1 MDRNTV
7 SHFSEVPHIDIQR
20 SVFDRSS
27 EHKTTF
33 NAGKLIPIY
42 IDEVLPGDTFTF
54 DQAMVLRMST
64 PLYPVMD
71 NSFLD
76 VYYFFVPMR
85 LVWEKSKQFFGEN
98 DSAPWDDMEELQ
110 IPSLRLSST
119 GVTTG
124 SVADYF
130 GVPVGVAFGS
140 SDVADTISALPFR
153 AYALIWNEWFR
164 DQNLM
169 YPCDIMA
176 DDNGINNYTNA
187 EFDPAS
193 GSDPNT
199 PALGGMPLP
208 VAKFH
213 DYFTSALPEPQKG
226 DPVSFALGSGT
237 FPVEFTTPGHNGSDF
252 VPVFKA
258 SSSDQNKVTISGL
271 KSGDITAY
279 GINAP
284 YTEFDQQYMLYSS
297 GGSGVP
303 SDADRIFNYITVS
316 PTSRGGDSSLYAEQP
331 VTWLKGISNF
341 PPPSA
346 SEISYYNGQFI
357 GLNSDS
363 ADSSIP
369 YNYVFQKMGLTAKQ
383 TTPIQAAVDVA
394 NLGSITVNELRMS
407 FALQRLLERDA
418 RGGTRYREIIKAHFG
433 VTSPDARMQIPEYLG
448 GKRIPINVSQVLQT
462 SETTTESP
470 LGETGAYSL
479 TSDSDSMFTYSATEH
494 GYIIGL
500 CCVRTNHTYQQGIE
514 KMWSRKR
521 RFDFYWPALANIGE
535 QAIINRE
542 IYVSG
547 NTITDSKPF
556 GYQEAWAE
564 YRYKPSRVSSFMRSK
579 IAIGTSSTSTGSLD
593 VWHYADNYDS
603 TPTLSS
609 GWIAETPNNID
620 RTLAVS
626 SDVSHQFI
634 ADFAFKC
641 RCARPMPVY
650 SVPGLLD
657 HN

>member
-85 LVWEKSKQFFGEN
+85 LVWDKSKQFFGEN
-98 DSAPWDDMEELQ
+98 DSAPWDDMDELQ
-110 IPSLRLSST
+110 IPSLRVSSEY
-119 GVTTG
+119 VRTG

-130 GVPVGVAFGS
+130 GIPVARSLISDGVTL
-140 SDVADTISALPFR
+140 DYDNTISALPFR

-164 DQNLM
+164 DQNMM
-169 YPCDIMA
+169 YPCDVSA
-176 DDNGINNYTNA
+176 DRTGVFDYSNET
-187 EFDPAS
+187 FDPTN
-193 GSDPNT
+193 GTDLDV
-199 PALGGMPLP
+199 PARGGMPLP

-226 DPVSFALGSGT
+226 DPVSFDLGSGT
-237 FPVEFTTPGHNGSDF
+237 FPVEFTS
-252 VPVFKA
+252 A
-258 SSSDQNKVTISGL
+258 SSLPAGAAEYIPFFARQTPSSRYFNL
-271 KSGDITAY
+271 KAMQSGDITAL
-279 GINAP
+279 GL
-284 YTEFDQQYMLYSS
+284 TEPEPADSYSLKLPTATDPNQASITQYLGLTSFS
-297 GGSGVP
+297 RGGSG
-303 SDADRIFNYITVS
+303 
-316 PTSRGGDSSLYAEQP
+316 SSLQGDQP
-331 VTWLKGISNF
+331 VNWLRGIESGDQSYGSAFVGISSTSGVGDL
-341 PPPSA
+341 P
-346 SEISYYNGQFI
+346 YHYVLKQMK
-357 GLNSDS
+357 L
-363 ADSSIP
+363 SS
-369 YNYVFQKMGLTAKQ
+369 NKQ
-383 TTPIQAAVDVA
+383 TAINAAVQLS

-462 SETTTESP
+462 SETTSASP

-494 GYIIGL
+494 GFIIGV
-500 CCVRTNHTYQQGIE
+500 CCVRTNHTYQQGLE

-535 QAIINRE
+535 QAILNRE

-547 NTITDSKPF
+547 DGIQDAKPF

-564 YRYKPSRVSSFMRSK
+564 YRYKPSRVSGYMRSE
-579 IAIGTSSTSTGSLD
+579 INVDGSSSSTGSLD
-593 VWHYADNYDS
+593 VWHYADNYDK
-603 TPTLSS
+603 TPTLSA
-609 GWIAETPNNID
+609 GWIAETPDNID

-634 ADFAFKC
+634 ADFAFRC

>member
-7 SHFSEVPHIDIQR
+7 SHFSEVPHIEIQR

-85 LVWEKSKQFFGEN
+85 LVWQNTKQFFGEN
-98 DSAPWDDMEELQ
+98 DSAPWDDMDEFTV
-110 IPSLRLSST
+110 PSLRIYSDA
-119 GVTTG
+119 VKTG

-130 GVPVGVAFGS
+130 GIPVGVK
-140 SDVADTISALPFR
+140 SDLSVYDDNTISALPFR

-164 DQNLM
+164 DQNMM

-176 DDNGINNYTNA
+176 ESNGIFDYVND
-187 EFDPAS
+187 EFDPSS
-193 GSDPNT
+193 GTAPNT

-226 DPVSFALGSGT
+226 DPVSFNLGT
-237 FPVEFTTPGHNGSDF
+237 GS
-252 VPVFKA
+252 VPVDFTINGG
-258 SSSDQNKVTISGL
+258 SSLTKDYVPIFQRDGLTDNLNILGL
-271 KSGDITAY
+271 KSGNITAY
-279 GINAP
+279 ASNGTAPTDDYSVLLPSETASGNVSMNEYLGISRFSTGGTPSSLVGDQPVNWLRGTSGDGTDYTRSFVGISSSGETANDLPYRYVLKNMAFDSNVTKQTINAAIN
-284 YTEFDQQYMLYSS
+284 
-297 GGSGVP
+297 V
-303 SDADRIFNYITVS
+303 
-316 PTSRGGDSSLYAEQP
+316 
-331 VTWLKGISNF
+331 
-341 PPPSA
+341 A
-346 SEISYYNGQFI
+346 S
-357 GLNSDS
+357 
-363 ADSSIP
+363 
-369 YNYVFQKMGLTAKQ
+369 
-383 TTPIQAAVDVA
+383 
-394 NLGSITVNELRMS
+394 LGSITVNELRMS

-418 RGGTRYREIIKAHFG
+418 RGGTRYREIIRAHFG

-462 SETTTESP
+462 SESTSSSP
-470 LGETGAYSL
+470 LGETGAFSL
-479 TSDSDSMFTYSATEH
+479 TSDVDSMFTYSSTEH
-494 GYIIGL
+494 GYIIGV

-535 QAIINRE
+535 QAILNRE
-542 IYVSG
+542 IYFSG
-547 NTITDSKPF
+547 TTDTDSKPF

-564 YRYKPSRVSSFMRSK
+564 YRYKPSRVSGYMRST
-579 IAIGTSSTSTGSLD
+579 IDVDGTPASTGSLD
-593 VWHYADNYDS
+593 VWHYADNYGS

-609 GWIAETPNNID
+609 GWIAETPDNID

>member
-85 LVWEKSKQFFGEN
+85 LVWEKTKQFFGEN
-98 DSAPWDDMEELQ
+98 DSAPWDDLEELT
-110 IPSLRLSST
+110 IPSLRISSDA
-119 GVTTG
+119 VKTG

-130 GVPVGVAFGS
+130 GIPVGTKFNS
-140 SDVADTISALPFR
+140 PTDDDTISALPFR
-153 AYALIWNEWFR
+153 AYSLIWNEWFR
-164 DQNLM
+164 DQNMM
-169 YPCDIMA
+169 YPCDVSA
-176 DDNGINNYTNA
+176 DNNGTLDYTND
-187 EFDPAS
+187 EFDPAA
-193 GSDPNT
+193 GTDLNV
-199 PALGGMPLP
+199 PARGGMPLP

-226 DPVSFALGSGT
+226 DPVSFNLGQGSFPVTFSGT
-237 FPVEFTTPGHNGSDF
+237 DIDSAGSDYI
-252 VPVFKA
+252 PILHGN
-258 SSSDQNKVTISGL
+258 SSSDLSLFGFKNGSVTAVGRKDGSISDDYSLKLPSATDPEQASINQYIGL
-271 KSGDITAY
+271 SSFSKGGTGSSLQGNEPVYWLRGVQSENPSTQYYDSAFIGVGSNTGSGDLPYHYVLKNMEFRPRGYSVGDDFTA
-279 GINAP
+279 
-284 YTEFDQQYMLYSS
+284 
-297 GGSGVP
+297 V
-303 SDADRIFNYITVS
+303 
-316 PTSRGGDSSLYAEQP
+316 
-331 VTWLKGISNF
+331 
-341 PPPSA
+341 
-346 SEISYYNGQFI
+346 
-357 GLNSDS
+357 
-363 ADSSIP
+363 
-369 YNYVFQKMGLTAKQ
+369 
-383 TTPIQAAVDVA
+383 QAAVDVA

-494 GYIIGL
+494 GFIIGV
-500 CCVRTNHTYQQGIE
+500 CCVRTNHTYQQGLE

-542 IYVSG
+542 IFMSG
-547 NTITDSKPF
+547 DSVKDAKPF

-564 YRYKPSRVSSFMRSK
+564 YRYKPSRVSGYMRSN
-579 IAIGTSSTSTGSLD
+579 IDVDGSVSSTGSLD
-593 VWHYADNYDS
+593 VWHYADNYS
-603 TPTLSS
+603 ETPTLSA
-609 GWIAETPNNID
+609 GWIAETPDNID

-634 ADFAFKC
+634 ADFAFRC

>member
-85 LVWEKSKQFFGEN
+85 LVWQKSKQFFGEN
-98 DSAPWDDMEELQ
+98 DSAPWDDMDELQ
-110 IPSLRLSST
+110 IPSLVIREQA
-119 GVTTG
+119 VKTG

-130 GVPVGVAFGS
+130 GIPVGVKS
-140 SDVADTISALPFR
+140 PESVNPLSVSALPFR
-153 AYALIWNEWFR
+153 AYGLIWNEWFR
-164 DQNLM
+164 DQNMM
-169 YPCDIMA
+169 YPCDIMSDSDSA
-176 DDNGINNYTNA
+176 IGYINDD
-187 EFDPAS
+187 FDPAS
-193 GSDPNT
+193 GSSPNI
-199 PALGGMPLP
+199 PARGGMPLP

-226 DPVSFALGSGT
+226 DPVSFTLGSGT

-271 KSGDITAY
+271 KSGDVTAY

-284 YTEFDQQYMLYSS
+284 YTEFDQQYMLYSGLS
-297 GGSGVP
+297 GDP
-303 SDADRIFNYITVS
+303 ADGDRHFNYVTVA
-316 PTSRGGDSSLYAEQP
+316 PTSRGGDSADISNQP
-331 VTWLKGISNF
+331 VTWLKASSNF
-341 PPPSA
+341 PTLPNT
-346 SEISYYNGQFI
+346 YYNGQFLGI
-357 GLNSDS
+357 NSDS
-363 ADSSIP
+363 SDSTIP

-535 QAIINRE
+535 QAILNRE

-547 NTITDSKPF
+547 DVTNDEKPF

-564 YRYKPSRVSSFMRSK
+564 YRYKPSRVSGYMRSN
-579 IAIGTSSTSTGSLD
+579 IDVDGSVSSTGSLD
-593 VWHYADNYDS
+593 VWHYADNYDK
-603 TPTLSS
+603 TPTLSA
-609 GWIAETPNNID
+609 GWIAETPDNID

>member
-85 LVWEKSKQFFGEN
+85 LVWEKTKQFFGEN
-98 DSAPWDDMEELQ
+98 DSAPWDEMDELT
-110 IPSLRLSST
+110 IPSLRISSEA
-119 GVTTG
+119 VKTG

-130 GVPVGVAFGS
+130 GIPVGTKFSSTTGS
-140 SDVADTISALPFR
+140 DDTISALPFR
-153 AYALIWNEWFR
+153 AYGLIWNEWFR
-164 DQNLM
+164 DQNMM

-176 DDNGINNYTNA
+176 EDNGIYIYSND

-199 PALGGMPLP
+199 PAKGGMPLP

-226 DPVSFALGSGT
+226 DPVSFNLGSGE
-237 FPVEFTTPGHNGSDF
+237 FPVSFSLSSDSDISNEFI
-252 VPVFKA
+252 PVFYRDSGSADLNIRGLA
-258 SSSDQNKVTISGL
+258 SGYV
-271 KSGDITAY
+271 TAY
-279 GINAP
+279 APAGYPNSPDDYSLKLPNAVDPDQAYINEYIGLSSFSMGGSAVSLQGNEPVNWLRGIYNDRLGEPATSSQSFIGISSPGDAYKDLPYKYVLKNMMFDSSQYKRAINA
-284 YTEFDQQYMLYSS
+284 
-297 GGSGVP
+297 
-303 SDADRIFNYITVS
+303 AVS
-316 PTSRGGDSSLYAEQP
+316 
-331 VTWLKGISNF
+331 
-341 PPPSA
+341 
-346 SEISYYNGQFI
+346 
-357 GLNSDS
+357 
-363 ADSSIP
+363 
-369 YNYVFQKMGLTAKQ
+369 
-383 TTPIQAAVDVA
+383 VA

-462 SETTTESP
+462 SETTSASP

-494 GYIIGL
+494 GYIIGV

-535 QAIINRE
+535 QAILNRE
-542 IYVSG
+542 IFVSG
-547 NTITDSKPF
+547 DSVKDAKPF

-564 YRYKPSRVSSFMRSK
+564 YRYKPSRVSGYMRST
-579 IAIGTSSTSTGSLD
+579 IDVDGTPASTGSLD
-593 VWHYADNYDS
+593 VWHYADNYQE
-603 TPTLSS
+603 TPTLSG
-609 GWIAETPNNID
+609 GWIAETPDNID

-634 ADFAFKC
+634 ADFAFRC

>member
-85 LVWEKSKQFFGEN
+85 LVWQKSKEFFGEN
-98 DSAPWDDMEELQ
+98 DSAPWDDFDELS
-110 IPSLRLSST
+110 IPTLRIQNFA
-119 GVTTG
+119 VETG

-130 GVPVGVAFGS
+130 GIPVGVKDTSGS
-140 SDVADTISALPFR
+140 LEISALPFR

-164 DQNLM
+164 DQNMM

-176 DDNGINNYTNA
+176 DNNGVSAYVNS
-187 EFDPAS
+187 EFNPAS
-193 GSDPNT
+193 GTSPNA
-199 PALGGMPLP
+199 PAMGGMPLP

-226 DPVSFALGSGT
+226 DPVSFSLGSGE
-237 FPVEFTTPGHNGSDF
+237 FPVQFTSSDLSSLSSTEFI
-252 VPVFKA
+252 PVFKSKAGSSTAPLDLYGMESGKINALGLTEPESIDSYSLKLPA
-258 SSSDQNKVTISGL
+258 STDPDQASITQYLGISSFSKGGNGTASTGDQPVVWLRGIKPNLPTEDLYNSGIIGIGSSTGSGDLPYHYVLKQMKLTSSDYDRAT
-271 KSGDITAY
+271 
-279 GINAP
+279 INA
-284 YTEFDQQYMLYSS
+284 
-297 GGSGVP
+297 
-303 SDADRIFNYITVS
+303 
-316 PTSRGGDSSLYAEQP
+316 
-331 VTWLKGISNF
+331 
-341 PPPSA
+341 
-346 SEISYYNGQFI
+346 
-357 GLNSDS
+357 
-363 ADSSIP
+363 
-369 YNYVFQKMGLTAKQ
+369 
-383 TTPIQAAVDVA
+383 AAQIA

-462 SETTTESP
+462 SETTSASP

-494 GYIIGL
+494 GFIIGV

-547 NTITDSKPF
+547 NPTTDSKPF

-564 YRYKPSRVSSFMRSK
+564 YRYKPSRVSGYMRSN
-579 IAIGTSSTSTGSLD
+579 INVDGSVSSTGSLD
-593 VWHYADNYDS
+593 VWHYADNYEE
-603 TPTLSS
+603 TPTLSG
-609 GWIAETPNNID
+609 GWIAETPDNID

>member
-85 LVWEKSKQFFGEN
+85 LVWQKSKEFFGEN
-98 DSAPWDDMEELQ
+98 DSAPWDDMDELQ
-110 IPSLRLSST
+110 IPSLSIYAEA
-119 GVTTG
+119 VKTG

-130 GVPVGVAFGS
+130 GIPVGVKFTY
-140 SDVADTISALPFR
+140 DPEQPEDTISALPFR

-164 DQNLM
+164 DQNMM
-169 YPCDIMA
+169 YPCDILSEN
-176 DDNGINNYTNA
+176 NGILSYTND

-193 GSDPNT
+193 GSDPSI
-199 PALGGMPLP
+199 PACGGMPLP

-226 DPVSFALGSGT
+226 DPVSFNLGSGE
-237 FPVEFTTPGHNGSDF
+237 FPVRFRGTSVKGNDLI
-252 VPVFKA
+252 PVF
-258 SSSDQNKVTISGL
+258 SGTSGTTTLSL
-271 KSGDITAY
+271 KGVESGKLTAY
-279 GINAP
+279 GLTDPTISD
-284 YTEFDQQYMLYSS
+284 EYSL
-297 GGSGVP
+297 VLP
-303 SDADRIFNYITVS
+303 QDTDADQAAINQYIGLSTFSQGGTKTSLAGDQPVNWLRGS
-316 PTSRGGDSSLYAEQP
+316 IEPTPGSDPSSFLGGFIGISSDSSSAN
-331 VTWLKGISNF
+331 SN
-341 PPPSA
+341 
-346 SEISYYNGQFI
+346 
-357 GLNSDS
+357 L
-363 ADSSIP
+363 P
-369 YNYVFQKMGLTAKQ
+369 YNYVLKNMGFDKAGADS
-383 TTPIQAAVDVA
+383 IMAAVNVG
-394 NLGSITVNELRMS
+394 NLGSVTVNELRMS

-462 SETTTESP
+462 SETTSASP

-494 GYIIGL
+494 GFIIGV
-500 CCVRTNHTYQQGIE
+500 CCVRTNHTYQQGLE

-542 IYVSG
+542 IFMSG
-547 NTITDSKPF
+547 NSTTDAKPF

-564 YRYKPSRVSSFMRSK
+564 YRYKPSRVSGYMRSN
-579 IAIGTSSTSTGSLD
+579 IDVDGSVSSTGSLD
-593 VWHYADNYDS
+593 VWHYADNYDQ
-603 TPTLSS
+603 TPTLSA
-609 GWIAETPNNID
+609 GWIAETPDNID

>member
-7 SHFSEVPHIDIQR
+7 SHFSEVPYIEIQR

-85 LVWEKSKQFFGEN
+85 LVWDKSKQFFGEN
-98 DSAPWDDMEELQ
+98 DSAPWDDMDELQ
-110 IPSLRLSST
+110 IPSLRVVSET
-119 GVTTG
+119 VKTG

-130 GVPVGVAFGS
+130 GIPVAKVLTS
-140 SDVADTISALPFR
+140 SGITADYDNTISALPFR

-164 DQNLM
+164 DQNMM
-169 YPCDIMA
+169 YPCDVSA
-176 DDNGINNYTNA
+176 DRTGVFAYTN
-187 EFDPAS
+187 ETFDPTN
-193 GSDPNT
+193 GTDLDV
-199 PALGGMPLP
+199 PARGGMPLP

-226 DPVSFALGSGT
+226 DPVSFDLGSGT
-237 FPVEFTTPGHNGSDF
+237 FPVKFMSDSSLPAGTDDYIPF
-252 VPVFKA
+252 FSRQ
-258 SSSDQNKVTISGL
+258 SSSSKFFNL
-271 KSGDITAY
+271 NAMKSGGITAL
-279 GINAP
+279 GL
-284 YTEFDQQYMLYSS
+284 TEPDPVDSYSLKLPTATDPNQASITQYLGLSS
-297 GGSGVP
+297 
-303 SDADRIFNYITVS
+303 F
-316 PTSRGGDSSLYAEQP
+316 SRGGNGSSLQGDQP
-331 VTWLKGISNF
+331 VNWLRGIETGDQFSGSGFIGISSTSGTGDL
-341 PPPSA
+341 P
-346 SEISYYNGQFI
+346 YHYVLKQMK
-357 GLNSDS
+357 L
-363 ADSSIP
+363 SS
-369 YNYVFQKMGLTAKQ
+369 NEQTAVN
-383 TTPIQAAVDVA
+383 AAVQLS

-462 SETTTESP
+462 SETTSSSP

-494 GYIIGL
+494 GFIIGV
-500 CCVRTNHTYQQGIE
+500 CCVRTNHTYQQGLE

-535 QAIINRE
+535 QAILNRE
-542 IYVSG
+542 LYVSG
-547 NTITDSKPF
+547 NGIADAKPF

-564 YRYKPSRVSSFMRSK
+564 YRYKPSRVSGYMRSE
-579 IAIGTSSTSTGSLD
+579 IFVDGSSSSTGSLD

-603 TPTLSS
+603 TPTLSA
-609 GWIAETPNNID
+609 GWIAETPDNID

-634 ADFAFKC
+634 ADFAFRC

>member
-7 SHFSEVPHIDIQR
+7 SHFSEVPHIEVQR

-98 DSAPWDDMEELQ
+98 DSAPWDDMDELT
-110 IPSLRLSST
+110 IPSLRIFDEA
-119 GVTTG
+119 VKTG

-130 GVPVGVAFGS
+130 GIPVGVKPS
-140 SDVADTISALPFR
+140 SSGDDDLINALPFR

-164 DQNLM
+164 DQNMM
-169 YPCDIMA
+169 YPCDILA
-176 DDNGINNYTNA
+176 DNNGTLDYTND
-187 EFDPAS
+187 EFNPGLGSSLSVPAC
-193 GSDPNT
+193 
-199 PALGGMPLP
+199 GGMPLP

-226 DPVSFALGSGT
+226 DPISFNLGQGS
-237 FPVEFTTPGHNGSDF
+237 FPVEFQLDDTARSDFLPFFTGTPGSSTLNLKGLSSGSII
-252 VPVFKA
+252 A
-258 SSSDQNKVTISGL
+258 LGL
-271 KSGDITAY
+271 KG
-279 GINAP
+279 N
-284 YTEFDQQYMLYSS
+284 
-297 GGSGVP
+297 
-303 SDADRIFNYITVS
+303 
-316 PTSRGGDSSLYAEQP
+316 
-331 VTWLKGISNF
+331 
-341 PPPSA
+341 
-346 SEISYYNGQFI
+346 
-357 GLNSDS
+357 DS
-363 ADSSIP
+363 ADSYSLQLPEATSSTGASINQYLGISSFSKGGTVASLKGDQPVNWLRGTPSGEADPSNRAFIGISSTNEPYVDLP
-369 YNYVFQKMGLTAKQ
+369 YNYVLKGMKFDSFAGAEHTVN
-383 TTPIQAAVDVA
+383 AAVSVA

-462 SETTTESP
+462 SATTEASP
-470 LGETGAYSL
+470 LGETGAFSL
-479 TSDSDSMFTYSATEH
+479 TSDSDSMFTYSSTEH
-494 GYIIGL
+494 GYIIGV

-514 KMWSRKR
+514 KMWSRRR

-535 QAIINRE
+535 QAIMNRE
-542 IYVSG
+542 IYFSG
-547 NTITDSKPF
+547 TSADSKPF

-564 YRYKPSRVSSFMRSK
+564 YRYKPSRVSGYMRST
-579 IAIGTSSTSTGSLD
+579 IDVDGTPASTGSLD

-609 GWIAETPNNID
+609 GWIAETPDNID

-634 ADFAFKC
+634 VDFAFRC

-650 SVPGLLD
+650 SVPGLID

>member
-7 SHFSEVPHIDIQR
+7 SHFSDVPHIEIQR

-85 LVWEKSKQFFGEN
+85 LVWEKTKQFFGEN
-98 DSAPWDDMEELQ
+98 DSAPWDEMDELT
-110 IPSLRLSST
+110 IPSLRISSEA
-119 GVTTG
+119 VKTG

-130 GVPVGVAFGS
+130 GIPVGTKFS
-140 SDVADTISALPFR
+140 SPTDDDTISALPFR
-153 AYALIWNEWFR
+153 AYSLIWNEWFR
-164 DQNLM
+164 DQNMM
-169 YPCDIMA
+169 YPCDVSA
-176 DDNGINNYTNA
+176 DNNGTLDYTND
-187 EFDPAS
+187 EFDPSA
-193 GSDPNT
+193 GTDLNV
-199 PALGGMPLP
+199 PARGGMPLP

-226 DPVSFALGSGT
+226 DPVAFPLGSGE
-237 FPVEFTTPGHNGSDF
+237 FPVKFTLPSSTVANDDDFIPIFQSRYSDDHLVMTGLRSGH
-252 VPVFKA
+252 
-258 SSSDQNKVTISGL
+258 
-271 KSGDITAY
+271 ITAY
-279 GINAP
+279 
-284 YTEFDQQYMLYSS
+284 S
-297 GGSGVP
+297 P
-303 SDADRIFNYITVS
+303 SDIAVPNDSYSVTLPTTISPDQAKVDQYIVIS
-316 PTSRGGDSSLYAEQP
+316 DKSRGGTFSATTGDQP
-331 VTWLKGISNF
+331 VNWLRASIPTSPGTLYDGSFVGINNNDD
-341 PPPSA
+341 PTRM
-346 SEISYYNGQFI
+346 
-357 GLNSDS
+357 
-363 ADSSIP
+363 P
-369 YNYVFQKMGLTAKQ
+369 YNYVLKNMAF
-383 TTPIQAAVDVA
+383 TTSGGPGSGAINAAVDVA

-462 SETTTESP
+462 SETTSASP

-494 GYIIGL
+494 GFIVGV
-500 CCVRTNHTYQQGIE
+500 CCVRTNHTYQQGLE

-542 IYVSG
+542 IFMSG
-547 NTITDSKPF
+547 DSVKDAKPF

-564 YRYKPSRVSSFMRSK
+564 YRYKPSRVSGYMRSN
-579 IAIGTSSTSTGSLD
+579 IDVDGSVSSTGSLD
-593 VWHYADNYDS
+593 VWHYADNYDK
-603 TPTLSS
+603 TPTLSA
-609 GWIAETPNNID
+609 GWIAETPDNID

>member
-20 SVFDRSS
+20 SVFGRSS

-98 DSAPWDDMEELQ
+98 DSAPWDEMDELT
-110 IPSLRLSST
+110 IPSLRIFDEA
-119 GVTTG
+119 VRTG

-130 GVPVGVAFGS
+130 GIPVGVKPTS
-140 SDVADTISALPFR
+140 SGDDDLISALPFR

-164 DQNLM
+164 DQNMM
-169 YPCDIMA
+169 YPCDILA
-176 DDNGINNYTNA
+176 ENNGTLDYTND
-187 EFDPAS
+187 EFNPPIGSNLSVPAR
-193 GSDPNT
+193 
-199 PALGGMPLP
+199 GGMPLP

-226 DPVSFALGSGT
+226 DPISFNLGQGE
-237 FPVEFTTPGHNGSDF
+237 FPVKFSGETLTINSDD
-252 VPVFKA
+252 VIPVFKRA
-258 SSSDQNKVTISGL
+258 SGASQDLILEGLRSGY
-271 KSGDITAY
+271 ITALGNTKDTSASFGLQVPPATADSQPTITQY
-279 GINAP
+279 LGLSRLSTGGEGPSLQGNQPVNWLRGMVDDVTGEPTPSNRAFIGINSSAETYDDLP
-284 YTEFDQQYMLYSS
+284 YSYVLKGMKLL
-297 GGSGVP
+297 P
-303 SDADRIFNYITVS
+303 SDKAVH
-316 PTSRGGDSSLYAEQP
+316 SSA
-331 VTWLKGISNF
+331 IN
-341 PPPSA
+341 
-346 SEISYYNGQFI
+346 
-357 GLNSDS
+357 
-363 ADSSIP
+363 
-369 YNYVFQKMGLTAKQ
+369 
-383 TTPIQAAVDVA
+383 AAVQVA

-462 SETTTESP
+462 SETTSSSP

-494 GYIIGL
+494 GFIIGV

-542 IYVSG
+542 IYFSG
-547 NTITDSKPF
+547 TTVDSKPF

-564 YRYKPSRVSSFMRSK
+564 YRYKPSRVSGYMRSH
-579 IAIGTSSTSTGSLD
+579 IDVDGSVSSTGSLD
-593 VWHYADNYDS
+593 VWHYADNYDQ
-603 TPTLSS
+603 TPTLSA
-609 GWIAETPNNID
+609 GWIAETPDNID

>member
-85 LVWEKSKQFFGEN
+85 LVWYKSKEFFGEN
-98 DSAPWDDMEELQ
+98 NSAPWDDMDELT
-110 IPSLRLSST
+110 IPSLRLSSEA
-119 GVTTG
+119 VKTG

-130 GVPVGVAFGS
+130 GIPVGTKFS
-140 SDVADTISALPFR
+140 SPTDDDNISALPFR

-164 DQNLM
+164 DQNMM
-169 YPCDIMA
+169 YPCDICA
-176 DDNGINNYTNA
+176 DLDAVFNYTNA

-193 GSDPNT
+193 GSSLNI
-199 PALGGMPLP
+199 PARGGMPLP

-226 DPVSFALGSGT
+226 DPVSFNLGQGD
-237 FPVEFTTPGHNGSDF
+237 FPVTFSGPAVSSDYIPVLKYKTSSTYDLKGVRDGYLTLYSDKDFATTNDKYSLTLPEATSSDGARMDQYLGISSYSKGGAASSLQGDQPVNWLRGIVDQSVGDPSPSSRAF
-252 VPVFKA
+252 IGIQSSNESYNDLPYNFVFKGVHFD
-258 SSSDQNKVTISGL
+258 SPLTMDS
-271 KSGDITAY
+271 
-279 GINAP
+279 INA
-284 YTEFDQQYMLYSS
+284 
-297 GGSGVP
+297 
-303 SDADRIFNYITVS
+303 AVS
-316 PTSRGGDSSLYAEQP
+316 
-331 VTWLKGISNF
+331 I
-341 PPPSA
+341 
-346 SEISYYNGQFI
+346 
-357 GLNSDS
+357 
-363 ADSSIP
+363 
-369 YNYVFQKMGLTAKQ
+369 
-383 TTPIQAAVDVA
+383 A
-394 NLGSITVNELRMS
+394 NLGSITVNELRLS

-418 RGGTRYREIIKAHFG
+418 RGGTRYREVIKAHFG

-494 GYIIGL
+494 GYIIGV

-542 IYVSG
+542 IFMSG
-547 NTITDSKPF
+547 NSVNDAKPF

-564 YRYKPSRVSSFMRSK
+564 YRYKPSRVSGYMRSN
-579 IAIGTSSTSTGSLD
+579 IDVDGSLSSTGSLD
-593 VWHYADNYDS
+593 VWHYADNYS
-603 TPTLSS
+603 ETPTLSA
-609 GWIAETPNNID
+609 GWIAETPDNID

-634 ADFAFKC
+634 ADFAFRC

>member
-85 LVWEKSKQFFGEN
+85 LVWEKTKQFFGEN
-98 DSAPWDDMEELQ
+98 DSAPWDDMDELT
-110 IPSLRLSST
+110 IPSLRIFDEA
-119 GVTTG
+119 VKTG

-130 GVPVGVAFGS
+130 GVPVGVTFGGAA
-140 SDVADTISALPFR
+140 SDNTISALPFR

-164 DQNLM
+164 DQNMM
-169 YPCDIMA
+169 YPCDIMSGE
-176 DDNGINNYTNA
+176 DGTYNYTNDV
-187 EFDPAS
+187 FDPAS
-193 GSDPNT
+193 GSDPNV

-226 DPVSFALGSGT
+226 DPISFNLGQGD
-237 FPVEFTTPGHNGSDF
+237 FPVTFSSNNLPVTDGSEY
-252 VPVFKA
+252 VPVFKSNEGSTSSPLSLYGVRNGNLTALGLPGALPSDSYSIRLPSATDSDQGWINQYIGLSSFSKGGNA
-258 SSSDQNKVTISGL
+258 SSLKGDQPVNWLRGSVDDSP
-271 KSGDITAY
+271 D
-279 GINAP
+279 P
-284 YTEFDQQYMLYSS
+284 QYLSS
-297 GGSGVP
+297 GF
-303 SDADRIFNYITVS
+303 I
-316 PTSRGGDSSLYAEQP
+316 
-331 VTWLKGISNF
+331 GISTDGT
-341 PPPSA
+341 
-346 SEISYYNGQFI
+346 E
-357 GLNSDS
+357 SDL
-363 ADSSIP
+363 P
-369 YNYVFQKMGLTAKQ
+369 YNYVLKQ
-383 TTPIQAAVDVA
+383 MKLFGDGGSRATINAAVSIA

-462 SETTTESP
+462 SETTSSSP

-494 GYIIGL
+494 GFIIGV
-500 CCVRTNHTYQQGIE
+500 CCVRTNHTYQQGID

-535 QAIINRE
+535 QAILNRE

-547 NTITDSKPF
+547 NPTTDEKPF

-564 YRYKPSRVSSFMRSK
+564 YRYKPSRVSGYMRST
-579 IAIGTSSTSTGSLD
+579 IDVDGNPASTGSLD

-609 GWIAETPNNID
+609 GWIAETSDNID

>member
-85 LVWEKSKQFFGEN
+85 LVWQKSKEFFGEN
-98 DSAPWDDMEELQ
+98 DSAPWDEMDELT
-110 IPSLRLSST
+110 IPSLRISSDA
-119 GVTTG
+119 VKTG

-130 GVPVGVAFGS
+130 GIPVGTKFS
-140 SDVADTISALPFR
+140 SPTDDDTISALPFR
-153 AYALIWNEWFR
+153 AYSLIWNEWFR
-164 DQNLM
+164 DQNMM
-169 YPCDIMA
+169 YPCDVSA
-176 DDNGINNYTNA
+176 DNNGTLDYTND
-187 EFDPAS
+187 EFDPSA
-193 GSDPNT
+193 GSDLNI
-199 PALGGMPLP
+199 PARGGMPLP

-226 DPVSFALGSGT
+226 DPISFNLGSGDL
-237 FPVEFTTPGHNGSDF
+237 PVRFSTSGLDGSDF
-252 VPVFKA
+252 VPVFAGIAGTTDLSLK
-258 SSSDQNKVTISGL
+258 GL
-271 KSGDITAY
+271 KSGSVIAY
-279 GINAP
+279 SPNSAP
-284 YTEFDQQYMLYSS
+284 
-297 GGSGVP
+297 
-303 SDADRIFNYITVS
+303 S
-316 PTSRGGDSSLYAEQP
+316 PTIEDSYSLSLPSEPGLDAGFVDQYIRVSDFSQGGTKTSLQRDQP
-331 VTWLKGISNF
+331 VNWLKGVKSSISGTTYD
-341 PPPSA
+341 SA
-346 SEISYYNGQFI
+346 FLGIVGS
-357 GLNSDS
+357 SDS
-363 ADSSIP
+363 SDGLP
-369 YNYVFQKMGLTAKQ
+369 YNYVFRNMVLDSSESRSA
-383 TTPIQAAVDVA
+383 INAAVDVA

-462 SETTTESP
+462 SETTSASP

-494 GYIIGL
+494 GFIIGV
-500 CCVRTNHTYQQGIE
+500 CCVRTNHTYQQGLE

-542 IYVSG
+542 IFMSG
-547 NTITDSKPF
+547 NSVKDAKPF

-564 YRYKPSRVSSFMRSK
+564 YRYKPSRVSGYMRSN
-579 IAIGTSSTSTGSLD
+579 IDVDGSVSSTGSLD
-593 VWHYADNYDS
+593 VWHYADNYS
-603 TPTLSS
+603 ETPTLSA
-609 GWIAETPNNID
+609 GWIAETPDNID

>member
-7 SHFSEVPHIDIQR
+7 SHFSEVPHIEIQR

-85 LVWEKSKQFFGEN
+85 LVWHKAKQFFGEN
-98 DSAPWDDMEELQ
+98 DSAPWDDMQELQ
-110 IPSLRLSST
+110 IPQLRIVDSA
-119 GVTTG
+119 VRTG

-130 GVPVGVAFGS
+130 GIPVGLRYS
-140 SDVADTISALPFR
+140 SPTQDDAISALPFR

-164 DQNLM
+164 DQNMM
-169 YPCDIMA
+169 YPCDIMT
-176 DDNGINNYTNA
+176 DSDSIGDNYTNQ
-187 EFDPAS
+187 EFDPAT
-193 GSDPNT
+193 GAVPNI
-199 PALGGMPLP
+199 PARGGMPLP

-226 DPVSFALGSGT
+226 DPVSFTLGSGT

-258 SSSDQNKVTISGL
+258 SSSDQNKVTICGL
-271 KSGDITAY
+271 KSGDVTAY
-279 GINAP
+279 GINVP
-284 YTEFDQQYMLYSS
+284 YTEFDQRYMLYSAL
-297 GGSGVP
+297 
-303 SDADRIFNYITVS
+303 SDDPADGDHMFNYITVAPS
-316 PTSRGGDSSLYAEQP
+316 SRGGVAGEISGQP
-331 VTWLKGISNF
+331 VTWLKASNSF
-341 PPPSA
+341 PNLPNT
-346 SEISYYNGQFI
+346 YYNGQFLGI
-357 GLNSDS
+357 NSDS
-363 ADSSIP
+363 SDSTIP
-369 YNYVFQKMGLTAKQ
+369 YNYVFQKMGLTSKQ

-462 SETTTESP
+462 SETTSESP

-542 IYVSG
+542 IFASG
-547 NTITDSKPF
+547 NSTTDAKPF

-564 YRYKPSRVSSFMRSK
+564 YRFKPSRVSGYMRSD
-579 IAIGTSSTSTGSLD
+579 INVDGNVSSTGSLD
-593 VWHYADNYDS
+593 VWHYADNYDE
-603 TPTLSS
+603 TPTLSG

>member
-7 SHFSEVPHIDIQR
+7 SHFSEVPRIEIQR

-98 DSAPWDDMEELQ
+98 DSAPWDDMVEVT
-110 IPSLRLSST
+110 IPSLRINAEA
-119 GVTTG
+119 VKTG

-130 GVPVGVAFGS
+130 GIPVGVKS
-140 SDVADTISALPFR
+140 SSGGFDISALPFR
-153 AYALIWNEWFR
+153 AYSLIWNEWFR
-164 DQNLM
+164 DQNIM

-176 DDNGINNYTNA
+176 GEDGTYPYTND
-187 EFDPAS
+187 EFEPAS

-199 PALGGMPLP
+199 PAKGGMPLP

-226 DPVSFALGSGT
+226 DPISFNLGQGDFPVTFKSDDLPASDGSEYYPIFTSDEDTLSSTLGLYGVREGYLTALGTKRSYPLQYMIKLPNGTDPDQASITQYIGLSRFSKGGDVSSLQGDQPVDWLRGMIGASSGT
-237 FPVEFTTPGHNGSDF
+237 PSTRSFIGI
-252 VPVFKA
+252 
-258 SSSDQNKVTISGL
+258 SSSNDISDDLPYDYVLNGM
-271 KSGDITAY
+271 KFASGGGDRAT
-279 GINAP
+279 INA
-284 YTEFDQQYMLYSS
+284 
-297 GGSGVP
+297 
-303 SDADRIFNYITVS
+303 AVS
-316 PTSRGGDSSLYAEQP
+316 
-331 VTWLKGISNF
+331 I
-341 PPPSA
+341 
-346 SEISYYNGQFI
+346 
-357 GLNSDS
+357 
-363 ADSSIP
+363 
-369 YNYVFQKMGLTAKQ
+369 
-383 TTPIQAAVDVA
+383 A

-462 SETTTESP
+462 SETTSASP

-494 GYIIGL
+494 GFIIGV
-500 CCVRTNHTYQQGIE
+500 CCVRTNHTYQQGLE

-542 IYVSG
+542 LYVSG
-547 NTITDSKPF
+547 VSDTDEKPF

-564 YRYKPSRVSSFMRSK
+564 YRYKPSRVSGYMRSN
-579 IAIGTSSTSTGSLD
+579 IDVDGSVSSTGSLD

-609 GWIAETPNNID
+609 GWISETPDNID

-641 RCARPMPVY
+641 RCSRPMPVY

>member
-7 SHFSEVPHIDIQR
+7 SHFSEVPHIEIQR

-98 DSAPWDDMEELQ
+98 DSAPWDDMDELT
-110 IPSLRLSST
+110 IPSLRISSEA
-119 GVTTG
+119 VKTG

-130 GVPVGVAFGS
+130 GIPVGVKS
-140 SDVADTISALPFR
+140 TSDSDDDTISALPFR

-164 DQNLM
+164 DQNMM
-169 YPCDIMA
+169 YPCDILSEN
-176 DDNGINNYTNA
+176 NGILDYTND
-187 EFDPAS
+187 EF
-193 GSDPNT
+193 N
-199 PALGGMPLP
+199 PALGSHLAVPACGGMPLP

-226 DPVSFALGSGT
+226 DPVSFNLGQGD
-237 FPVEFTTPGHNGSDF
+237 FPVVFSTTPGNNDDF
-252 VPVFKA
+252 IPVFSKTGTPNVYKMRA
-258 SSSDQNKVTISGL
+258 YRDGSLIAYSPSNIVVPDDSYSVTLPNATSSDNAKMYQYLGISTYSKGGAAASL
-271 KSGDITAY
+271 QGD
-279 GINAP
+279 
-284 YTEFDQQYMLYSS
+284 
-297 GGSGVP
+297 
-303 SDADRIFNYITVS
+303 
-316 PTSRGGDSSLYAEQP
+316 QP
-331 VTWLKGISNF
+331 VNWLRGIVDQ
-341 PPPSA
+341 PVGDPSPSSRA
-346 SEISYYNGQFI
+346 FI
-357 GLNSDS
+357 GIQ
-363 ADSSIP
+363 SSNESSNDLP
-369 YNYVFQKMGLTAKQ
+369 YNYVLKNMYLDSSKYKDQVS
-383 TTPIQAAVDVA
+383 AAVSIA

-418 RGGTRYREIIKAHFG
+418 RGGTRYREVIKAHFG

-479 TSDSDSMFTYSATEH
+479 TSDSDSMFTYSSTEH

-542 IYVSG
+542 IYFAG
-547 NTITDSKPF
+547 NPTLDAKPF

-564 YRYKPSRVSSFMRSK
+564 YRYKPSRVSGYMRST
-579 IAIGTSSTSTGSLD
+579 IDVDGSVSSTGSLD
-593 VWHYADNYDS
+593 VWHYADNYS
-603 TPTLSS
+603 ETPTLSS
-609 GWIAETPNNID
+609 GWIAETPDNID

-634 ADFAFKC
+634 ADFAFRC

>member
-7 SHFSEVPHIDIQR
+7 SHFSEVPHIEVQR

-98 DSAPWDDMEELQ
+98 DSAPWDEMDELT
-110 IPSLRLSST
+110 IPSLRISSEA
-119 GVTTG
+119 VKTG

-130 GVPVGVAFGS
+130 GIPVGTKFS
-140 SDVADTISALPFR
+140 SPTEDDTISALPFR
-153 AYALIWNEWFR
+153 AYSLIWNEWFR
-164 DQNLM
+164 DQNMM
-169 YPCDIMA
+169 YPCDVSA
-176 DDNGINNYTNA
+176 DNNGTLNYTND
-187 EFDPAS
+187 EFDPAA
-193 GSDPNT
+193 GTDLNV
-199 PALGGMPLP
+199 PARGGMPLP

-226 DPVSFALGSGT
+226 DPVAFPLGSGE
-237 FPVEFTTPGHNGSDF
+237 FPVTFTTIGSEQTTDFIPVFTRTGTSKEYVMRAYRNGSLIAYSPSDVA
-252 VPVFKA
+252 VPKDSYSIQIPDPNDDVSADRPWVDQYLGISKLSQGG
-258 SSSDQNKVTISGL
+258 SSSSYL
-271 KSGDITAY
+271 GD
-279 GINAP
+279 
-284 YTEFDQQYMLYSS
+284 
-297 GGSGVP
+297 
-303 SDADRIFNYITVS
+303 
-316 PTSRGGDSSLYAEQP
+316 QP
-331 VTWLKGISNF
+331 VTWRRGTY
-341 PPPSA
+341 PSGTGYGVYDQA
-346 SEISYYNGQFI
+346 FI
-357 GLNSDS
+357 GITSPSDTGS
-363 ADSSIP
+363 ELP
-369 YNYVFQKMGLTAKQ
+369 YNYVLKNMAFDTSKFTDKVS
-383 TTPIQAAVDVA
+383 AAVDVA

-462 SETTTESP
+462 SETTSSSP
-470 LGETGAYSL
+470 LGETGAFSL

-494 GYIIGL
+494 GYIIGV
-500 CCVRTNHTYQQGIE
+500 CCVRTNHTYQQGLE

-542 IYVSG
+542 IFMSG
-547 NTITDSKPF
+547 NSTTDGKPF

-564 YRYKPSRVSSFMRSK
+564 YRYKPSRVSGYMRST
-579 IAIGTSSTSTGSLD
+579 IDVDGTPASTGSLD
-593 VWHYADNYDS
+593 VWHYADNYS
-603 TPTLSS
+603 ETPTLSA
-609 GWIAETPNNID
+609 GWIAETPDNID

-634 ADFAFKC
+634 ADFAFRC

>member
-42 IDEVLPGDTFTF
+42 IDEVLPGDTFTL

-76 VYYFFVPMR
+76 VYYFFVPLR
-85 LVWEKSKQFFGEN
+85 LVWQKAKQFFGEN
-98 DSAPWDDMEELQ
+98 DSAPWDSMDELQ
-110 IPSLRLSST
+110 IPSLKIFDEAVR
-119 GVTTG
+119 TG

-130 GVPVGVAFGS
+130 GIPVGVKPS
-140 SDVADTISALPFR
+140 SSGDDDTISALPFR
-153 AYALIWNEWFR
+153 AYGLIWNEWFR

-169 YPCDIMA
+169 YPCDILSEN
-176 DDNGINNYTNA
+176 DGTLDYTND
-187 EFDPAS
+187 EFNPPIGSNLSVPAR
-193 GSDPNT
+193 
-199 PALGGMPLP
+199 GGMPLP

-226 DPVSFALGSGT
+226 DPVSFNLGQGE
-237 FPVEFTTPGHNGSDF
+237 FPVEFRSDNIPSKDLIPVFSRNPDSTKVDLEGLYSGSITALGFKGSDLRDNYSLQLPSATDPEQAYIDQYVGISAF
-252 VPVFKA
+252 SKGGNA
-258 SSSDQNKVTISGL
+258 SSLQGDQPVNWLRGVNGEGYYDSSFIGVSSGTG
-271 KSGDITAY
+271 SGDLPYHYVLKNMGLISTTGAKAT
-279 GINAP
+279 INA
-284 YTEFDQQYMLYSS
+284 
-297 GGSGVP
+297 
-303 SDADRIFNYITVS
+303 AVS
-316 PTSRGGDSSLYAEQP
+316 
-331 VTWLKGISNF
+331 
-341 PPPSA
+341 
-346 SEISYYNGQFI
+346 
-357 GLNSDS
+357 
-363 ADSSIP
+363 
-369 YNYVFQKMGLTAKQ
+369 
-383 TTPIQAAVDVA
+383 VA

-462 SETTTESP
+462 SETTSASP

-494 GYIIGL
+494 GYLIGV

-535 QAIINRE
+535 QAILNRE
-542 IYVSG
+542 IYFSG
-547 NTITDSKPF
+547 TEADSKPF

-564 YRYKPSRVSSFMRSK
+564 YRYKPSRVSGYMRST
-579 IAIGTSSTSTGSLD
+579 IDVLAPSSTGSLD
-593 VWHYADNYDS
+593 VWHYADNYS
-603 TPTLSS
+603 ETPTLSS
-609 GWIAETPNNID
+609 GWIAETPDNID

>member
-7 SHFSEVPHIDIQR
+7 SHFSEVPHIEIQR

-98 DSAPWDDMEELQ
+98 DSAPWDDMDELT
-110 IPSLRLSST
+110 IPSLRISSEA
-119 GVTTG
+119 VKTG

-130 GVPVGVAFGS
+130 GIPVGVKS
-140 SDVADTISALPFR
+140 TSDSDDDTISALPFR

-164 DQNLM
+164 DQNMM
-169 YPCDIMA
+169 YPCDILSEN
-176 DDNGINNYTNA
+176 NGILDYTND
-187 EFDPAS
+187 EF
-193 GSDPNT
+193 N
-199 PALGGMPLP
+199 PALGSHLAVPACGGMPLP

-226 DPVSFALGSGT
+226 DPVSFNLGQGD
-237 FPVEFTTPGHNGSDF
+237 FPVTFSADS
-252 VPVFKA
+252 V
-258 SSSDQNKVTISGL
+258 SSDYIPFL
-271 KSGDITAY
+271 KYNSRNSTFDLK
-279 GINAP
+279 GIADG
-284 YTEFDQQYMLYSS
+284 YLTLYSEKTLGNNDKYS
-297 GGSGVP
+297 LTLPEATAPGGVRMDQYLGISTYSKGGAAASLQGDQPV
-303 SDADRIFNYITVS
+303 NWL
-316 PTSRGGDSSLYAEQP
+316 RGIVDESVGDSSP
-331 VTWLKGISNF
+331 VDR
-341 PPPSA
+341 A
-346 SEISYYNGQFI
+346 FI
-357 GLNSDS
+357 GIQ
-363 ADSSIP
+363 SSNESYNDLP
-369 YNYVFQKMGLTAKQ
+369 YNFVFKGVHFDSPATMDS
-383 TTPIQAAVDVA
+383 INAAVSIA

-418 RGGTRYREIIKAHFG
+418 RGGTRYREVIKAHFG

-479 TSDSDSMFTYSATEH
+479 TSDSDSMFTYSSTEH

-542 IYVSG
+542 IYFAG
-547 NTITDSKPF
+547 NPTLDAKPF

-564 YRYKPSRVSSFMRSK
+564 YRYKPSRVSGYMRST
-579 IAIGTSSTSTGSLD
+579 IDVDGTSSSTGSLD
-593 VWHYADNYDS
+593 VWHYADNYS
-603 TPTLSS
+603 ETPTLSS
-609 GWIAETPNNID
+609 GWIAETPDNID

-634 ADFAFKC
+634 ADFAFRC

>member
-7 SHFSEVPHIDIQR
+7 SHFSEVPHIEIQR

-85 LVWEKSKQFFGEN
+85 LVWNKSKQFFGEN
-98 DSAPWDDMEELQ
+98 DSAPWDDMDELT
-110 IPSLRLSST
+110 IPSLRIFEEA
-119 GVTTG
+119 VKTG

-130 GVPVGVAFGS
+130 GIPVGVKPEASG
-140 SDVADTISALPFR
+140 DDDTISALPFR

-164 DQNLM
+164 DQNMM
-169 YPCDIMA
+169 YPCDICA
-176 DDNGINNYTNA
+176 DDDGIFTYTND
-187 EFDPAS
+187 EFMPNLGTDLNVPAR
-193 GSDPNT
+193 
-199 PALGGMPLP
+199 GGMPLP

-226 DPVSFALGSGT
+226 DPVSFNLGQGE
-237 FPVEFTTPGHNGSDF
+237 FPVKFSGETLTINTDD
-252 VPVFKA
+252 VIPVFKRQSG
-258 SSSDQNKVTISGL
+258 SSQDLSLVGLRSGY
-271 KSGDITAY
+271 ITALGNTKDTSASY
-279 GINAP
+279 GLQLP
-284 YTEFDQQYMLYSS
+284 SGTDPDQPTITQYLGLSRFS
-297 GGSGVP
+297 KGG
-303 SDADRIFNYITVS
+303 TVASLAGDQPVNWLRGMVDDSVGS
-316 PTSRGGDSSLYAEQP
+316 PTASNRSFVGVSSNNETYDDL
-331 VTWLKGISNF
+331 
-341 PPPSA
+341 
-346 SEISYYNGQFI
+346 
-357 GLNSDS
+357 
-363 ADSSIP
+363 P
-369 YNYVFQKMGLTAKQ
+369 YNYVLKGMQLLPSDRVAHSSA
-383 TTPIQAAVDVA
+383 INAAVDVA

-418 RGGTRYREIIKAHFG
+418 RGGTRYREVIRAHFG

-462 SETTTESP
+462 SETTSESP
-470 LGETGAYSL
+470 LGETGAFSL

-500 CCVRTNHTYQQGIE
+500 CCVRTNHTYQQGVE

-535 QAIINRE
+535 QAILNRE
-542 IYVSG
+542 IFFTGSQSV
-547 NTITDSKPF
+547 DSKPF

-564 YRYKPSRVSSFMRSK
+564 YRYKPSRVSGYMRSN
-579 IAIGTSSTSTGSLD
+579 INVSGSTSSTGSLD
-593 VWHYADNYDS
+593 VWHYADNYED
-603 TPTLSS
+603 TPTLSA
-609 GWIAETPNNID
+609 GWIAETPDNID

-634 ADFAFKC
+634 ADFAFRC